1 MWMKVYLLAAV
12 AALALAACGGS
23 NTPAATDP
31 AATPETASTET
42 PAAPAAIPTALMG
55 PAAGQWEITSKI
67 GDMAVPAS
75 KICVDKQLT
84 MEEAQSI
91 QQQTGTSCTDYNFQQ
106 AGGAI
111 NGTYTCT
118 DATGA
123 KTAVQM
129 TLEGDVNT
137 AYSTNMVMTRDAVQ
151 PGVPNPFTITM
162 SAKRLG
168 DCPATP

>member
-1 MWMKVYLLAAV
+1 MKVYLLAAV

-42 PAAPAAIPTALMG
+42 PAAPAAAPAALMG
-55 PAAGQWEITSKI
+55 PAVGQWEIASKM
-67 GDMAVPAS
+67 GDMSLPPS

-84 MEEAQSI
+84 IEDAQAT
-91 QQQTGTSCTDYNFQQ
+91 QQQ
-106 AGGAI
+106 AGTTCEGYSFQPDGAKVS
-111 NGTYTCT
+111 GTYTCT

-123 KTAVQM
+123 KTSVQM
-129 TLEGDVNT
+129 TMEGDVNT
-137 AYSTNMVMTRDAVQ
+137 AYTTNMVMTRDPAP
-151 PGVPNPFTITM
+151 PGMPNPFTITM